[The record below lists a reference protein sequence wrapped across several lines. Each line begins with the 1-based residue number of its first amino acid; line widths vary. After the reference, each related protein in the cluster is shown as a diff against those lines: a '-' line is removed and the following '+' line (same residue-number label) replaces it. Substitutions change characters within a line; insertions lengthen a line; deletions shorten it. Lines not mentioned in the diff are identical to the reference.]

1 MFCTICGCPICPPP
15 QRPSEGGVEGV
26 EQQQPEEEEQPKWLE
41 QAVML
46 SDPAEEF
53 ETLEMHYRAGKKPGV
68 PELEF
73 THDDQE
79 IQRDEVTM
87 ATPDE
92 CILTKDGTR
101 VRPNWGVGLD
111 NDGQRRHP
119 DSTPYGIVV
128 HAACLDV
135 VERVMR
141 KRSRRRRCLGGGPSL
156 RTLWKVLRMRL
167 DTCDNELMG
176 RTNWSTQ
183 FAPLWLRNFFYQYLT
198 PTEFTTGD
206 RWRIS
211 WREDHGKWVSGHRN
225 DGIARLLS
233 PSRFFA
239 LRKYDWILGVY
250 GVPTYLYI
258 DLTVVYMQLLEDPTT
273 IPDLTNI
280 LLSNIKRVEVE
291 AVDQETQAFRNA
303 FMSLPLE
310 LRDHILDLLSS
321 CDDLHLFCTRLLPQ
335 ESWRDML
342 LGKKC
347 LSFLYDIDGAAVLR
361 FAQTKEEEPDANT
374 VDWESL
380 VRSLSR
386 GVWTGRGY
394 YQPPDY
400 GYEWDF
406 ELPKNDYYYCDLQA
420 APAGLRNR
428 RRIWQLVEEMFVGDA
443 LPSKGSGASVPR
455 YWDEYGGRVYPV
467 VRLSANK
474 TWGVA
479 SYIVDGLITE
489 TSKQHGS

>member
-26 EQQQPEEEEQPKWLE
+26 EQQQPEEEEEQPKWLE

-73 THDDQE
+73 TRDDQE
-79 IQRDEVTM
+79 IQRDEVTI

-141 KRSRRRRCLGGGPSL
+141 KRSRRRRCLGRGPSL

-211 WREDHGKWVSGHRN
+211 WRKDHGKW
-225 DGIARLLS
+225 
-233 PSRFFA
+233 
-239 LRKYDWILGVY
+239 
-250 GVPTYLYI
+250 
-258 DLTVVYMQLLEDPTT
+258 LLEDPTT
-273 IPDLTNI
+273 IADLTNI

-347 LSFLYDIDGAAVLR
+347 LPFLYDIDGAAVLR
-361 FAQTKEEEPDANT
+361 FAQTKEEEADANT
-374 VDWESL
+374 VNWESL

-474 TWGVA
+474 TWG
-479 SYIVDGLITE
+479 G
-489 TSKQHGS
+489 G